1 MKIDSVEVAAYRIGL
16 EPAFRA
22 SWDPVPRTSFTS
34 HVVRVRS
41 GGFEGVASGDAMPG
55 IDAARGL
62 FVGEDV
68 FAFERHARVCENFSF
83 HYGRMWPVEVAIWDL
98 AAKIRGVPLWRLIV
112 DQLPYQPTPPAATI
126 VTLDGSPAAPR
137 EMSSP
142 FSDGRVRVYAST
154 GERVSA
160 AERMASAVRLRDA
173 GFPAMKVRF
182 HADNP
187 AEDIAVVRAVREAVG
202 SSMEIMVD
210 ANQGWRMPWDA
221 ASEPWDVKTALDV
234 ADELSS
240 LGVYWLEEP
249 LDRHNYRD
257 LAYLKTW
264 STVKIAG
271 GEGNRERAEFDE
283 YLAHDSLDVW
293 QPDVAWTT
301 GVLCG
306 VEIARKAA
314 AAGVMYTP
322 HTWGDGLVLLAN
334 MHVVAACAEL
344 GFGNAPFVEYA
355 YDPPSWTPERRDFML
370 ASPIVAEGGWV
381 RLPEAPGMGVEVDWD
396 RIEEYRVG

>member
-1 MKIDSVEVAAYRIGL
+1 MKIDSVEVAAYRIAL
-16 EPAFRA
+16 EPAFVA
-22 SWDPVPRTSFTS
+22 SWDPAPRTSFTS
-34 HVVRVRS
+34 HIVRVRA

-68 FAFERHARVCENFSF
+68 FGFERHARVCENLSF
-83 HYGRMWPVEVAIWDL
+83 HYGRMWPVEIAIWDL
-98 AAKIRGVPLWRLIV
+98 AAKIRGLPLWRLIV
-112 DQLPYQPTPPAATI
+112 EYAQQSGSTRAQRAAP
-126 VTLDGSPAAPR
+126 LHGDGS
-137 EMSSP
+137 
-142 FSDGRVRVYAST
+142 FSDGRVRVYASS

-160 AERMASAVRLRDA
+160 EERLASAMALRDA
-173 GFPAMKVRF
+173 GFTAMKVRF
-182 HADNP
+182 HADDP
-187 AEDIAVVRAVREAVG
+187 REDVAVVRAVREAVG

-240 LGVYWLEEP
+240 LRVYWLEEP

-257 LAYLKTW
+257 LAYLKKW

-271 GEGNRERAEFDE
+271 GEGNRELSEFDE
-283 YLAHDSLDVW
+283 YLAHDSLDVL

-301 GVLCG
+301 GLLRG

-314 AAGVMYTP
+314 EAGVMYTP
-322 HTWGDGLVLLAN
+322 HTWGDGLVLMAN
-334 MHVVAACAEL
+334 LQVVAACAEL
-344 GFGNAPFVEYA
+344 RFGTAPFVEYA
-355 YDPPSWTPERRDFML
+355 YDPPNWTPERRDFML
-370 ASPIVAEGGWV
+370 ASPIVAEDGWV
-381 RLPEAPGMGVEVDWD
+381 RLPDAVGLGVEVDWD
-396 RIEEYRVG
+396 RIEEYQVG